1 MSPGPLDPSTI
12 PILTDAVE
20 DAAGISPTVDLAAI
34 RSAVLAAT
42 FELAD
47 SLIKDAAR
55 DIESSLFERVLERL
69 HAQLPQL
76 IDRVLREQA
85 SIPES
90 HG

>member
-55 DIESSLFERVLERL
+55 DIDRALRRDQVDIARRNR
-69 HAQLPQL
+69 
-76 IDRVLREQA
+76 RVLREQA